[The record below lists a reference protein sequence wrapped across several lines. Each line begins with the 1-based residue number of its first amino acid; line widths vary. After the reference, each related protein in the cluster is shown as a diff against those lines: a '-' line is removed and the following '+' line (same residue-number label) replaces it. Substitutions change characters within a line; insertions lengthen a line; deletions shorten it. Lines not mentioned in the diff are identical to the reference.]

1 MIADDPAAAGKASV
15 QNQFP
20 PGPASPPPLISPDA
34 LAAGILLLGAVVMVI
49 QALIKPLWTDELFTW
64 ITAALPSAAA
74 MWHSLATAPLP
85 LDPPLFHWSVHFA
98 MRELGDSEIAVR
110 LVSIAGMLAALWF
123 LYLFLKRTGDP
134 IAGLLAMSILMASGA
149 FTYGTEARPYALVL
163 AAAAG
168 ALVCWQNV
176 VRGHSRRVSLVLFA
190 VCLAVA
196 DSCHYYSIL
205 ICVPF
210 AAGELVRFL
219 RTRFFD
225 WPVLAAMVAG
235 NGIMAAYLP
244 LIPATRAYQGTY
256 WRGVF
261 AGDVPATYRMFF
273 WRGVFSEDAVANHW
287 MLFDSLLVIFLI
299 LLAALVISRAR
310 RPNNGIN
317 DPRHFLLPEETA
329 ALVSFAL
336 YPLVVFALSLTVTH
350 TYGDRFALPAIL
362 ALAILLALSFRV
374 VAGSN
379 VLLFVVTGILLC
391 SAPLRAIHFVA
402 AGRAP
407 LIAPYLDQ
415 GKIFDRI
422 PGGRIMV
429 TDVPLYLAMLRYA
442 PDTVRRRMI
451 LLDMVASPTAYG
463 RKSTGQMMALG
474 VRVGLRL
481 PVLTAAESRETRVP
495 FFVVCRCSRTDLRAL
510 AGDRA
515 PTDAGSFVDFPVF
528 TLPAAQAP

>member
-1 MIADDPAAAGKASV
+1 
-15 QNQFP
+15 
-20 PGPASPPPLISPDA
+20 
-34 LAAGILLLGAVVMVI
+34 
-49 QALIKPLWTDELFTW
+49 
-64 ITAALPSAAA
+64 
-74 MWHSLATAPLP
+74 
-85 LDPPLFHWSVHFA
+85 
-98 MRELGDSEIAVR
+98 
-110 LVSIAGMLAALWF
+110 
-123 LYLFLKRTGDP
+123 
-134 IAGLLAMSILMASGA
+134 
-149 FTYGTEARPYALVL
+149 
-163 AAAAG
+163 
-168 ALVCWQNV
+168 
-176 VRGHSRRVSLVLFA
+176 
-190 VCLAVA
+190 
-196 DSCHYYSIL
+196 
-205 ICVPF
+205 
-210 AAGELVRFL
+210 
-219 RTRFFD
+219 
-225 WPVLAAMVAG
+225 
-235 NGIMAAYLP
+235 MAAYLP